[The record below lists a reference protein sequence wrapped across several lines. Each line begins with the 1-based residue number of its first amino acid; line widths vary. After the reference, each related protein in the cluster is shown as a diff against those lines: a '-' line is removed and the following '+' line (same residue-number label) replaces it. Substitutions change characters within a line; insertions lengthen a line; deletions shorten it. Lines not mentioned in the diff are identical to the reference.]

1 MFRNRKGIYF
11 QVDTDPAL
19 VVPLD
24 PAPVQPPAPS
34 ATKDEPPAEHMIPKS
49 RLDEVIAARDKA
61 EKDLKALQDAE
72 AERKKSELSEVERA
86 KQEKQEADTRAE
98 KAEKE
103 LADQRATIAAEKA
116 FAAVVAK
123 LNLGFFNDKARE
135 DAFALMDM
143 SKPTEFENVIKKL
156 KEEKPYLFKEIEVP
170 DLDAKDKGKSKNG
183 VLTDAQK
190 ADIRKRYRINN

>member
-1 MFRNRKGIYF
+1 METEVKEVEETEKGE
-11 QVDTDPAL
+11 TPETKTTET
-19 VVPLD
+19 VVITPEEL
-24 PAPVQPPAPS
+24 Q
-34 ATKDEPPAEHMIPKS
+34 KKIDELTRHAKNKE
-49 RLDEVIAARDKA
+49 EEAARVQKKLEA
-61 EKDLKALQDAE
+61 FELAE

-86 KQEKQEADTRAE
+86 KQEKQEADARAE

-156 KEEKPYLFKEIEVP
+156 KEEKPYLFKDIEVP
-170 DLDAKDKGKSKNG
+170 DLDAKDKGKIKNG

-190 ADIRKRYRINN
+190 AELKKRFRIK